1 MVEYID
7 IWKAFDLPVLK
18 GVNLTVNT
26 GETLSIVGPSGTG
39 KSVLLKTTLGLITP
53 DRGDVRI
60 DGQSVFFGSRRALG
74 RIRRQVGYVF
84 QNAALFDSMSVYE
97 NVAQGIGEAELKR
110 LPRGEVISR
119 VADALEHVNL
129 EPVNVMNKLP
139 AELSGGMRKRVGL
152 ARAFVGRPQI
162 LLYDEPVTGL
172 DPVNTALV
180 HRLIE
185 GLDDELGCTSI
196 VVTHDVEGALPISD
210 RVALLEGGRVRF
222 VGTPDEF
229 RTTGD
234 PLVRA
239 FLDRR
244 AAAEAAET
252 MEIE

>member
-7 IWKAFDLPVLK
+7 IWKAFDVPVLK
-18 GVNLTVNT
+18 GVDLTVET

-60 DGQSVFFGSRRALG
+60 DNQSVFFGGSRELRAL
-74 RIRRQVGYVF
+74 RRKVGYVF
-84 QNAALFDSMSVYE
+84 QNAALFDSGSVYE
-97 NVAQGIGEAELKR
+97 NVAAGIGERELAQLDR
-110 LPRGEVISR
+110 REVVRR

-129 EPVNVMNKLP
+129 EPVQVMNKLP

-152 ARAFVGRPQI
+152 ARAFVGRPEI

-185 GLDDELGCTSI
+185 SLDEELGCTSI

-210 RVALLEGGRVRF
+210 RVALLEGGKVRF

-229 RTTGD
+229 RSTTD

-239 FLDRR
+239 FLDRE
-244 AAAEAAET
+244 AAAQAAET

>member
-7 IWKAFDLPVLK
+7 IWKAFDVPVLK
-18 GVNLTVNT
+18 GVDLTVET

-39 KSVLLKTTLGLITP
+39 KSVLLKTTLGLIQP

-60 DGQSVFFGSRRALG
+60 DGKSVFYGNGKDLRA
-74 RIRRQVGYVF
+74 IRKQVGYVF

-97 NVAQGIGEAELKR
+97 NVAAGIGEAELKTLER
-110 LPRGEVISR
+110 SEVSRR

-129 EPVNVMNKLP
+129 DPVVVMNKLP

-180 HRLIE
+180 HQLIE
-185 GLDDELGCTSI
+185 SLDEELGATSI
-196 VVTHDVEGALPISD
+196 VVTHDVEGALIISD
-210 RVALLEGGRVRF
+210 RVALLEGGKVRF

-229 RTTGD
+229 RTTED

-239 FLDRR
+239 FLDRE
-244 AAAEAAET
+244 AAAHAAET